1 MNEALAALRDL
12 VALQK
17 TFDLRPPL
25 AERPACA
32 AQAAELFRGEGAS
45 VLPSPADLERLRQ
58 ALREACESGD
68 LGRLSRK
75 QLRQAAMVF
84 WDREPQAAA
93 FPGLLDAFLR
103 GAEGNSRWLRELV
116 EAWLRDF
123 GPDRVRLP
131 EAGAAAARLLART
144 EDPRLERWDGAHRRY
159 ALFDAARGPQRVASA
174 LLAGAEPVD
183 AVLSQTGM
191 DDPIRAEGK
200 FFRMAVR
207 AMLDALPAA
216 LRGRGAAEAWARAA
230 AILEVQ
236 RTRQDRSGRQTAE
249 AGLRLPDLAG
259 EVIAACLDPWLR
271 DPPPAPQAPREE
283 IKAFLVR
290 TVGDPRLRQDRWS
303 GAPEACTQLMRS
315 WLAAAS
321 LETFFALISETNDD
335 PQWRYRRAFWRACL
349 RSMPRD
355 RPAEVWVVLGPGMA
369 ARAQAVKDLARAHGT
384 MEASGQFG
392 EQAVLL
398 LRLGNIVLSEWSNV
412 GPVRAWQVDDPRCPA
427 LYRARYDARDLRA
440 RCLDFPDHPILGRG
454 GAFDG
459 KGLWHRS
466 PQTGLWQGCAAA
478 FLQNHTPLRLAP
490 QDYMKP

>member
-25 AERPACA
+25 PERPACA

-45 VLPSPADLERLRQ
+45 ALPSPADLERLRQ
-58 ALREACESGD
+58 ALREACEAGD

-103 GAEGNSRWLRELV
+103 GAEANSRWLRELV

-131 EAGAAAARLLART
+131 EAGAAAVRLLART
-144 EDPRLERWDGAHRRY
+144 TDPRLERWDGAHRRY
-159 ALFDAARGPQRVASA
+159 AMFDAARGPQRVASA
-174 LLAGAEPVD
+174 LLAGAEPVE

-200 FFRMAVR
+200 FFRTAVL

-236 RTRQDRSGRQTAE
+236 RDRSGRHVTEGA
-249 AGLRLPDLAG
+249 LRLSDLAG
-259 EVIAACLDPWLR
+259 RIIVRCLEPWMR
-271 DPPPAPQAPREE
+271 DPPPAPPAPQEE

-290 TVGDPRLRQDRWS
+290 TVGDPRLRPDRWS
-303 GAPEACTQLMRS
+303 GAPEECAQLMRS
-315 WLAAAS
+315 WLAKES

-349 RSMPRD
+349 RNMPRD

-369 ARAQAVKDLARAHGT
+369 TRARAVKDLAGAHGT
-384 MEASGQFG
+384 MEASGKFG

-412 GPVRAWQVDDPRCPA
+412 GPVRAWKADDPRCPK
-427 LYRARYDARDLRA
+427 LYQRTKPYNTGDLRA
-440 RCLDFPDHPILGRG
+440 RCLDFPDHPIEGKG

-478 FLQNHTPLRLAP
+478 FLQNHTGLRLTP
-490 QDYMKP
+490 SDYMRP